1 MLISVLTHLFGQ
13 QGYEVSLE
21 LGLDDLHH
29 VLHLAGLTPVN
40 QLVQSQ

>member
-1 MLISVLTHLFGQ
+1 MSAVRSHLFGQ

-29 VLHLAGLTPVN
+29 MLHLTALTPVD
-40 QLVQSQ
+40 QLVQS